1 MCDGLRTTYHQ
12 DLELEFV
19 GIPVFVNLEAQWDV
33 EGCDF
38 GRRID
43 VSLWDYWFCGVDA
56 EGDEFMFDPK
66 FQAHFEEQIEHKLS
80 DEIAERH
87 RQGVL

>member
-1 MCDGLRTTYHQ
+1 MSETFHK
-12 DLELEFV
+12 DLELDFI

-33 EGCDF
+33 DGCDF

-43 VSLWDYWFCGVDA
+43 VSLDKYWFCGVDE
-56 EGDEFMFDPK
+56 EGKEFEFDPK
-66 FQAHFEEQIEHKLS
+66 FQSHFHDQIEHKLS
-80 DEIAERH
+80 DEIAEKY